1 MLNTIRFSKLM
12 LAWLIVLMC
21 ISAVAAQIYGRKVA
35 FRDEFTGPPGSAP
48 DTTKW
53 RPEIGGNGW
62 GNQELEYYTNSTE
75 NAYLDGSGSL
85 VIKAIK
91 LNPPLALSCW
101 YGPCQYTSARLIT
114 KGNFDLKYGRFE
126 ARIKV
131 PRGQGVWPAF
141 WMLGNNIDSVGW
153 PTCGE
158 IDIME
163 NIGREPSTVHGTIHG
178 PGYSGANGI
187 GGPFSLANNAA
198 FADDFHVFAV
208 EWSAS
213 EIHWYVDGSEYKTV
227 RPQDLPAGTQWVFDH
242 PFFIILNFAVGG
254 QWPGSPDTSTIFPQ
268 SMAVDYVRVYRR

>member
-1 MLNTIRFSKLM
+1 MLNPTRFSKPVF
-12 LAWLIVLMC
+12 AWLILLMC

-35 FRDEFTGPPGSAP
+35 FRDEFTGSPGSAP

-53 RPEIGGNGW
+53 RAETGGNGW
-62 GNQELEYYTNSTE
+62 GNQELEYYTNSTD
-75 NAYLDGSGSL
+75 NAYLDGAGSL

-91 LNPPLALSCW
+91 LDPPLTLSCW

-141 WMLGNNIDSVGW
+141 WMLGNNIDTAGW

-187 GGPFSLANNAA
+187 GGPFSLGTNVA

-227 RPQDLPAGTQWVFDH
+227 RPQNLPTGTQWVFDH

-254 QWPGSPDTSTIFPQ
+254 QWPGNPDTSTIFPQ
-268 SMAVDYVRVYRR
+268 AMTVDYVRIYRR